1 MDSIIELRHLK
12 TLLALE
18 ETGSVSLAAKRVFL
32 TQSALSHQIRALENY
47 YETPLFERK
56 STPLRFTPAG
66 MRLLQLARELLP
78 QVAAAERDLVRIIE
92 GEAGELRLA
101 VECHTCFDWL
111 MPAMGEFRPLW
122 PQVEL
127 DIVSGFQADPVNGI
141 SYRPLF
147 AYEMVGICAED
158 HPLADKD
165 VWEAEDFIDE
175 TLITYPVPDE
185 MLDLPKKVLLPKGIN
200 PPRRHSELTIA
211 IIQLVASKR
220 GIAALPYWTVMPYL
234 EKGYVVHRKITSD
247 GLQSKLYAA
256 IRTEDA
262 NKGYLDNF
270 CQITH
275 DRCFADLPGL
285 SELEM

>member
-127 DIVSGFQADPVNGI
+127 DIVSEAEPLNGI